1 MISSLCNSQLL
12 GSCLPQSLRMK
23 EIGIHPTTDS
33 LRNDVLCCLCII
45 LKSFQNT
52 EIGLLLSIG
61 KCTFSKEVGT
71 HYMYL
76 LMILYIFILKHMF
89 YTTLYHIRIS
99 SPCPLSHLFPFGG
112 ELNSLFPIIPVAPQL
127 HWPHAAPRWFDRS
140 GSLQAPGAEVKLQ
153 HRNLITI

>member
-1 MISSLCNSQLL
+1 
-12 GSCLPQSLRMK
+12 MK

-112 ELNSLFPIIPVAPQL
+112 ELKTHFSQSFPWLPNCIGHMRL
-127 HWPHAAPRWFDRS
+127 RD
-140 GSLQAPGAEVKLQ
+140 GSIDLEVCKHLG
-153 HRNLITI
+153 LK